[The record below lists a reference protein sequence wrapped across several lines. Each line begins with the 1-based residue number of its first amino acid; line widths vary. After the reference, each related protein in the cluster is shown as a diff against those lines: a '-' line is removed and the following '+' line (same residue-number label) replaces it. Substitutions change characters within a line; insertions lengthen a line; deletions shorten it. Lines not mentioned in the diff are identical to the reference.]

1 MVTEIHK
8 SQMPNKEVATKRQ
21 QAKLLATRDRMLIE
35 GNDWGDTFWGMVDG
49 EGENNLGKILMRVRE
64 EIKTDLKG
72 KFEQE
77 N

>member
-1 MVTEIHK
+1 M
-8 SQMPNKEVATKRQ
+8 
-21 QAKLLATRDRMLIE
+21 ATRDRMLIE

-72 KFEQE
+72 KYEQE

>member
-1 MVTEIHK
+1 MVTETHK
-8 SQMPNKEVATKRQ
+8 SQMPNKEVPTKRQ

>member
-1 MVTEIHK
+1 MVTETHK
-8 SQMPNKEVATKRQ
+8 SQMLNKEVATKRQ

>member
-1 MVTEIHK
+1 MVTETYK

>member
-1 MVTEIHK
+1 MVTETQK

>member
-1 MVTEIHK
+1 
-8 SQMPNKEVATKRQ
+8 
-21 QAKLLATRDRMLIE
+21 MLIE

>member
-1 MVTEIHK
+1 
-8 SQMPNKEVATKRQ
+8 MPNKEVATKRQ